1 MEEIA
6 HHKIFFKFWHGIR
19 FFLHETLKNNFKT

>member
-6 HHKIFFKFWHGIR
+6 HHKVFFKFWYGIR
-19 FFLHETLKNNFKT
+19 FFLHETLKNNIKT